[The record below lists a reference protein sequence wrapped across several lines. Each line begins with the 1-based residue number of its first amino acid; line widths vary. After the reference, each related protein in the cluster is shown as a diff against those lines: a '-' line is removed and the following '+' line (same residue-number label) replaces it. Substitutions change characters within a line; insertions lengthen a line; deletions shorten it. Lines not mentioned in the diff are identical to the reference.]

1 MCLAGG
7 PARAHPPASS
17 WPGAPELEA
26 AVQCGAG
33 ALSQRSP
40 HPSPPRH
47 CPSPAF
53 LLEPGSTSSFFPS
66 LSEFLPPTV
75 PVSSPGQG
83 TGKWKPSR
91 GVRLGHNLQN
101 HPCLRPTPCD
111 YFPGK
116 AITGSC
122 WKREHRPDPPSL
134 RGRDPGPWVWGWEQP
149 EGPHQCAE
157 QPAGP
162 GRTRSVRKQRLL
174 PLATAQ
180 HPLTTQP
187 ANDPRVTPSVLQRT
201 SSGHPTTSSLH
212 RAI

>member
-40 HPSPPRH
+40 TPPRH

-53 LLEPGSTSSFFPS
+53 LLEPGSTPSFFPS
-66 LSEFLPPTV
+66 LSEFLSPTV

-116 AITGSC
+116 AITGSSLSAG
-122 WKREHRPDPPSL
+122 RENTGQTLPHSEAGTQGL
-134 RGRDPGPWVWGWEQP
+134 GCGVGSSQRGPISVLSSQQDQ
-149 EGPHQCAE
+149 
-157 QPAGP
+157 AGP
-162 GRTRSVRKQRLL
+162 GL
-174 PLATAQ
+174 
-180 HPLTTQP
+180 
-187 ANDPRVTPSVLQRT
+187 
-201 SSGHPTTSSLH
+201 
-212 RAI
+212 